1 MVIIYNNRIKI
12 YMIID
17 NNMKN
22 NNKMSEMKQHV
33 KEEYNY
39 IIINNICKINI
50 LKY

>member
-22 NNKMSEMKQHV
+22 NNKMSEMK
-33 KEEYNY
+33 
-39 IIINNICKINI
+39 
-50 LKY
+50 